1 MCESVYRLCGGFCL
15 FYMVQPKPNG
25 APKEKFFLMTWTQP
39 CISCTSWTKLFSTT
53 YKNGSIRISSLTS
66 RSQLTTKYLR
76 KHLGGADNKESTFF
90 AECLQL
96 YEQTLKKD
104 VSSIESCHDRLSTLL
119 DGNIG
124 NKNSNPFS
132 IFDGEAACK

>member
-1 MCESVYRLCGGFCL
+1 MDEIVFDDVQKW
-15 FYMVQPKPNG
+15 FYQNFFFDVKKP
-25 APKEKFFLMTWTQP
+25 TDDQ
-39 CISCTSWTKLFSTT
+39 I
-53 YKNGSIRISSLTS
+53 
-66 RSQLTTKYLR
+66 R